1 MSPSHIGRSCPAPS
15 TCRVSNRGFP
25 SVRGAFYSAGG
36 IADADLRRIGQ
47 VDRNAEG
54 DVDGLREAF
63 GIVGTEQAVEPL
75 AGDGGIGDDEA
86 AAVVAVE
93 LGDGAVEA
101 AAGEKIGRAECR
113 GRVCQY
119 G

>member
-1 MSPSHIGRSCPAPS
+1 MNALRLIPIPMSPSHIGRSCPAPS

-54 DVDGLREAF
+54 DVAGLREAF

-86 AAVVAVE
+86 AAVVE
-93 LGDGAVEA
+93 IGGASVRE
-101 AAGEKIGRAECR
+101 R
-113 GRVCQY
+113 GGQDV
-119 G
+119 